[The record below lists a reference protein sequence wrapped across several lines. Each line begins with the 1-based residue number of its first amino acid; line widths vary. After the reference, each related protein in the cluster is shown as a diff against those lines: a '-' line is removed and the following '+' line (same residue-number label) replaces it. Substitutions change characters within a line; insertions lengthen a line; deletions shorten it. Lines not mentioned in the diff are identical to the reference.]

1 MGKRGSR
8 SDREGPGE
16 VTAPAPA
23 KTTTKPSRIHVEWVD
38 AHRFD
43 AGRPGGPTARIDGE
57 GETGQ
62 SPPETLL
69 TALATCVSYDVIDIL
84 AKQRTPIESLAID
97 VVGERVETIP
107 RRYKHITLNFKI
119 AGNGIEKDQA
129 LRAIE
134 LSATKYCSV
143 RDSLSSDM
151 VVDWTVELEDE
162 LEEESTGSH

>member
-1 MGKRGSR
+1 M
-8 SDREGPGE
+8 
-16 VTAPAPA
+16 TAPARA
-23 KTTTKPSRIHVEWVD
+23 KTTVKPSRIHVEWVG

-43 AGRPGGPTARIDGE
+43 AGRPNGPTARIDGE

-97 VVGERVETIP
+97 VVGERVDTIP
-107 RRYKHITLNFKI
+107 RRYKHITLNFRITGK
-119 AGNGIEKDQA
+119 GIEKDNA

-143 RDSLSSDM
+143 RDSLRSDIQ
-151 VVDWTVELEDE
+151 VDWTVDLN
-162 LEEESTGSH
+162 EESAEASERSTGAH

>member
-1 MGKRGSR
+1 M
-8 SDREGPGE
+8 
-16 VTAPAPA
+16 TAPAPA
-23 KTTTKPSRIHVEWVD
+23 KTTAKPSRIHVEWVG

-43 AGRPGGPTARIDGE
+43 AGRPNGPTARIDGE

-69 TALATCVSYDVIDIL
+69 SALATCVSYDVIDIL
-84 AKQRTPIESLAID
+84 AKQRTPIEALSID
-97 VVGERVETIP
+97 VVGERVDTIP

-119 AGNGIEKDQA
+119 AGKCLEKDQA

-143 RDSLSSDM
+143 RDSLRSDI
-151 VVDWTVELEDE
+151 VVDWTVELG
-162 LEEESTGSH
+162 EESTGAH